1 MLENNQVILGDARD
15 VLKTLPPNSISACIT
30 DPPYNYEFIGHK
42 WDADEIK
49 RRMERVQNTNNKT
62 LVKNIPYGSGLAG
75 GVRDERWYERVRENI
90 QDYENWCFEWGQEIF
105 RVLKPGGIVAV
116 FNSTRTMAHV
126 QVALERAGFYAR
138 DCIVYRRNS
147 GIPKGLNLSAKLKQK
162 NHPDY
167 EQWEGWHS
175 CLRNEWEAIVVL
187 QKPLNQNYVTTFLE
201 HEIGLFYTHNP
212 DNTFQSNIIED
223 MPKTNEDEFNIHC
236 TVKPLALMEKLVTM
250 FVPPSPKHI
259 VLDPFAGSGTTLVAA
274 KKLGR
279 SYIGIEIVPDYI
291 EIIQKRLS
299 SVISTQPTDNQSQ
312 PDPSGQPY
320 NLPLFE

>member
-1 MLENNQVILGDARD
+1 MLEKNQVILGDARE
-15 VLKTLPPNSISACIT
+15 VLTTLPTNSISVCIT

-49 RRMERVQNTNNKT
+49 RRIERVQGGHKT

-75 GVRDERWYERVRENI
+75 GVRDERWYQRVRENI
-90 QDYENWCFEWGQEIF
+90 QEYENWCFEWGQEVF

-147 GIPKGLNLSAKLKQK
+147 GIPKGLNLSSKLKQK
-162 NHPDY
+162 NHPDS
-167 EQWEGWHS
+167 EQWDGWHS

-201 HEIGLFYTHNP
+201 HEIGLFYTQNA
-212 DNTFQSNIIED
+212 DNTFQSNIIENI
-223 MPKTNEDEFNIHC
+223 PKTHEDEFNIHC

-250 FVPPSPKHI
+250 FVPPSPNHI

-291 EIIQKRLS
+291 EIINKRLA
-299 SVISTQPTDNQSQ
+299 SVTEYASDTKPQS
-312 PDPSGQPY
+312 DFNGQPY